1 MDLFPTCPL
10 QVQMEHNLIS
20 CVSTLE
26 ELGVRILPVQ
36 VRLRTN
42 ALDVVRE
49 VLNSS
54 PSAYLQHDKVMS

>member
-1 MDLFPTCPL
+1 
-10 QVQMEHNLIS
+10 MEHNLIS

-26 ELGVRILPVQ
+26 ELGVKILPVQ

-54 PSAYLQHDKVMS
+54 PSAYLQQDKVMS